1 MYKLY
6 GVKKWGS
13 LGPQCVL
20 EELGTAHEM
29 VWLTAEDRSGSYRT
43 INPLGYV
50 PSLQLPDGR
59 VVFESSAIVTHLTDA
74 HPSDLAPR
82 PGTPDH
88 ALYLTW
94 LTWLNAEIYST
105 MNAAEFLES
114 ENNTIGDAASRAAL
128 ADAVR
133 RKVDGLF
140 DIVERRLGETGGFML
155 GAKVSAVDHYL
166 MMVTLWA
173 RPNRRA
179 LYERCPRIGRV
190 VAAINARPAVAK
202 VLALNE
208 LS

>member
-13 LGPQCVL
+13 LGPQCIL
-20 EELGTAHEM
+20 EELGVAHEM
-29 VWLTAEDRSGSYRT
+29 VWLSAEDRSGFYRKV
-43 INPLGYV
+43 NPLGLV
-50 PSLQLPDGR
+50 PSLQLADGR
-59 VVFESSAIVTHLTDA
+59 VIFESSAIVTHLTDA
-74 HPSDLAPR
+74 HPSDMAPR

-88 ALYLTW
+88 GLYLTW
-94 LTWLNAEIYST
+94 LTWLNAEVYST

-114 ENNTIGDAASRAAL
+114 EDNTIGDTASRVAL
-128 ADAVR
+128 AEAVR

-155 GAKVSAVDHYL
+155 GTKVSAVDHYL
-166 MMVTLWA
+166 MMVTLWT

-202 VLALNE
+202 VLALND
-208 LS
+208 LA